1 MVETDIM
8 HSVISLVV
16 VFSMGIIV
24 ASATNKTDCVFTDLD
39 LDDAL
44 TSLISELSIH
54 EDQMKRIGSYLDI
67 LDVQCCSTS
76 GLQRL
81 RQYGPLLPY
90 CVNGTRK
97 FQVDLVPDGP
107 IEMKMNWRWY
117 NGFEGTLTLGAQLS
131 RLTLQFVVS
140 EQPLGKIALR
150 LENPLVPVATEMT
163 YAEVEGVG
171 ETARAVTAIWSK
183 LLPSLTQRVWNE
195 YFLANLRKA
204 ICQVQLEL
212 FPPHEQAN
220 LHKGSSTAFTE
231 YTELDACTH

>member
-1 MVETDIM
+1 MT
-8 HSVISLVV
+8 HSVTSLVV
-16 VFSMGIIV
+16 VFSVGIIV
-24 ASATNKTDCVFTDLD
+24 ASATYKTDCVFTGLD
-39 LDDAL
+39 LDGAL
-44 TSLISELSIH
+44 ASVISQLSIH
-54 EDQMKRIGSYLDI
+54 EEQMKRIGSYRDI
-67 LDVQCCSTS
+67 LDVECCSIS

-97 FQVDLVPDGP
+97 FQVDLVHDGP
-107 IEMKMNWRWY
+107 IEMIMNWRWY
-117 NGFEGTLTLGAQLS
+117 NGMKGTLALGAQLS

-140 EQPLGKIALR
+140 EKPLGKIALR

-163 YAEVEGVG
+163 YAAVQGVG
-171 ETARAVTAIWSK
+171 ETARAVTAIWSE

-204 ICQVQLEL
+204 VCEVQLDL
-212 FPPHEQAN
+212 FAPHEEAN
-220 LHKGSSTAFTE
+220 LQKGSSTAFTE